1 MSRQLMLAVTLVASL
16 ALPVWAQTPG
26 ALSDVK
32 EVTPVGDGTLAVA
45 AHTAGANPLAA
56 PNYDWWHGCSAT
68 SAGMMM
74 GYYDNNGYASLG
86 YTNLVPGGAAEAET
100 YVGPPTGL
108 AALANQVIASGRHIG
123 DFYVSGYGASGD
135 DVSGAPTGPLNCL
148 ADFMGTNQDAA
159 GNSNGSTTF
168 YYWHDGTGAPLPY
181 RFTSDDA
188 VTHIAAPGVVQSGMY
203 GVGEYVQYAGYN
215 YVNPTNDPLNLSSPQ
230 PVGSRDDWLY
240 NQYIDPYVAGGFS
253 LADFQAEID
262 AGRPVLVHIEEHT
275 MLGYAYDPNNTNIFV
290 YDTWGD
296 IDGAGP
302 YTDGQNPGV
311 LTWGGYY
318 QGAQHYGVTVLELL
332 GGEQTQYVPE
342 PSSVVLAAFGFLV
355 LALATRRR
363 RLKR

>member
-1 MSRQLMLAVTLVASL
+1 MTLNQRKGNKYHRMTIPIVLMASVTFLWTGCATEPGRGTGVGAGVGAAVGAVT
-16 ALPVWAQTPG
+16 G
-26 ALSDVK
+26 AVVGNNVK
-32 EVTPVGDGTLAVA
+32 GVSRTEGAVA
-45 AHTAGANPLAA
+45 GAV
-56 PNYDWWHGCSAT
+56 
-68 SAGMMM
+68 
-74 GYYDNNGYASLG
+74 LG
-86 YTNLVPGGAAEAET
+86 GLLGGVVGNQKDAAERQNTSVNQRLGAVEQQ
-100 YVGPPTGL
+100 
-108 AALANQVIASGRHIG
+108 ANTAVVNI
-123 DFYVSGYGASGD
+123 
-135 DVSGAPTGPLNCL
+135 P
-148 ADFMGTNQDAA
+148 
-159 GNSNGSTTF
+159 NSNGSTTF

-240 NQYIDPYVAGGFS
+240 NQYIDPYVSGGFS